1 MATVTEHKRRK
12 EIGGDITVYG
22 TIAFG
27 TANSSGG
34 EVITIPNVEHI
45 RDLQVNGG
53 GYVWEWTRSTQTLVA
68 KVPNG
73 ATTGDVP
80 LTAVASGTSL
90 AAVTA
95 APFTAI
101 CSG

>member
-12 EIGGDITVYG
+12 LEGGDIEVIG

-34 EVITIPNVEHI
+34 EVISITNIEHI
-45 RDLQVNGG
+45 RNLTVQGG
-53 GYVWEWTRSTQTLVA
+53 GYVWEFTRSTQTLVA

-73 ATTGDVP
+73 STTGNVP
-80 LTAVASGTSL
+80 QVAVASGTSL

-95 APFTAI
+95 APFRAI